1 MSKRRRE
8 GEYDDRR
15 FRCGD
20 ASPGPGIL
28 SHDSYTIGWI
38 CALPLEMA
46 AARAMLDEIHG
57 DLPNPSKD
65 LNGYVFGAIGNHYVV
80 MACLPSGIY
89 GTTPAALV
97 VSQMQSS
104 FPSIRFYMM
113 VGIGGGI
120 PTKTDIRLGD
130 VVVSVPTG
138 QCPGVVQHDRGKIV
152 VGGHMEQT
160 GNLHGPPRGLLN
172 VVSKLR
178 AIHSSDGNRIC
189 QLLEEAESKLSKKIG
204 FIRPK
209 EDDILF
215 RAEYDHIDS
224 SSDTCDYC
232 NEHEALIRPSR
243 DTHDPVIHY
252 GIIAS
257 GNTVIKDGK
266 SRDLIGEKNGA
277 YCFEMEAAG
286 VADVVECL
294 VIRGI
299 CDYSDSHKNKRWQPY
314 AAATAAGYAK
324 ELLQTLSTEKQPIS
338 RTPNDSASSKFRNAT
353 RGKSSEGNFS
363 VTEEYKI
370 QSLRTLSFGGMD
382 FRLNSIA
389 LAHETTCNWFFE
401 TEEFLQW
408 RNRENVET
416 FNGVLW
422 IKGKPG
428 AGKSTLMKHTFL
440 HCQEELSNHSIAAYF
455 FSTRGQGLEKSRHGM
470 LRSLLYQ
477 LCDNDSGAYRAF
489 LQRFRDK
496 EKKHGHSWE
505 WREDELET
513 IMLESV
519 ASSTKPI
526 VLLVDALDECD
537 ESEVR
542 MVVNF
547 LETLSSVSIT
557 AKRTL
562 NVCLSSRHYPTIS
575 MAKKLDLTIERIA
588 GHNEDI
594 AIYVEAKLRIDD
606 DDIKYE
612 LCNKAE
618 GLFMW
623 VILVVGLLNRAY
635 DDGDID
641 AVWIRLQELPPDL
654 DAVFTTL
661 LEIDN
666 PEKYQTIFMLEFM
679 LFCRDRLTPTEL
691 YYAVKAGTKP
701 ESLRRHNTST
711 GLTDKIIKNFI
722 INHSRGLIEV
732 RKIRY
737 YYGGSG
743 FSVQFIHKTVEDF
756 LLRNKRLQTLHSRMA
771 PDLGG
776 FGDEGIALSC
786 LEYLRMK
793 DPAKEFSH
801 KSIPDVVI
809 YLNRNYPFLKYAA
822 QNIFYHAEKA
832 DNGHQKIITQL
843 INTPELV
850 HELIAVCD
858 IFDHNN
864 FGGSEYQYGQ
874 YAGLLYVLSIQNC
887 PKLLETVLTLPPSYE
902 VNVNA
907 LGGYYGT
914 PLQAAVSIQA
924 HDIIQMLLDAGADLN
939 ITAGAYFH
947 VLQTAI
953 HCAPL
958 GDEDEASIATL
969 SPPAKLI
976 GAGADV
982 NANGGEFG
990 TALQAAAALL
1000 RRPYGF
1006 RYATLTKIIEML
1018 LDAGADVNVQ
1028 GGVYGNALQAAVATI
1043 ADVDAYGDERELAK
1057 NVIMVLLEAG
1067 ADVNAQGGLYG
1078 SALCAACAI
1087 SDSGSQYVEV
1097 AKLLLSAGADVNAQ
1111 IGSQKYKTPLA
1122 LACRGGWNAYIL
1134 VKTLLNEGADVNARS
1149 RGGSAV
1155 YAAFTSG
1162 CSDMFGEVAD
1172 TFKME
1177 GSLHLLREL
1186 RLAGAIDAA
1195 EAEQKLTKYRDWVL
1209 IQVSKGR
1216 KRSELP
1222 YDLYLQET
1230 SRSMSTS

>member
-1 MSKRRRE
+1 MSKRRCE

-120 PTKTDIRLGD
+120 PTKADIRLGD
-130 VVVSVPTG
+130 VVVSVPMG

-152 VGGHMEQT
+152 VGGHIEQT

-209 EDDILF
+209 EEDILF

-277 YCFEMEAAG
+277 YCLEMEAAG
-286 VADVVECL
+286 VADVIECL

-314 AAATAAGYAK
+314 AAAAAAGYAK
-324 ELLQTLSTEKQPIS
+324 ELLQTLSTEKQPIA
-338 RTPNDSASSKFRNAT
+338 RTPNDSTSSKFRNAT

-408 RNRENVET
+408 RNRENAET

-440 HCQEELSNHSIAAYF
+440 HCQDELSNHSIAAYF

-489 LQRFRDK
+489 LQRLRDK

-588 GHNEDI
+588 EHNEDI

-606 DDIKYE
+606 DNIKYE

-666 PEKYQTIFMLEFM
+666 PEKCQTIFMLEFM
-679 LFCRDRLTPTEL
+679 LFCRGRLTPTEL
-691 YYAVKAGTKP
+691 YYAVKAGTKH
-701 ESLRRHNTST
+701 ESLRRHDTST

-732 RKIRY
+732 RKIRF
-737 YYGGSG
+737 YYGGSDI
-743 FSVQFIHKTVEDF
+743 SVQFIHKTVEDF

-771 PDLGG
+771 PDFGG
-776 FGDEGIALSC
+776 FGDEGIAFSC

-793 DPAKEFSH
+793 NLAKEFLQDSTP
-801 KSIPDVVI
+801 SVII

-822 QNIFYHAEKA
+822 RNLFYHAEKA
-832 DNGHQKIITQL
+832 DSGHQKIITQL

-850 HELIAVCD
+850 HEWIAVCD
-858 IFDHNN
+858 IFGHNN
-864 FGGSEYQYGQ
+864 PRRSGYRYGQ
-874 YAGLLYVLSIQNC
+874 DAGLLYVVSVQNC

-907 LGGYYGT
+907 LGGYCGT
-914 PLQAAVSIQA
+914 PLQAAVSIRA

-953 HCAPL
+953 HCAPVRD
-958 GDEDEASIATL
+958 GDEASIATL
-969 SPPAKLI
+969 SLLAKLI

-990 TALQAAAALL
+990 TALQAAAALPRIL
-1000 RRPYGF
+1000 YGF

-1028 GGVYGNALQAAVATI
+1028 GGLYGNALQAAVATI
-1043 ADVDAYGDERELAK
+1043 ADVDAYSGERELAI
-1057 NVIMVLLEAG
+1057 NVIMMLLEAG
-1067 ADVNAQGGLYG
+1067 ADVNAQGGSYGNALQAAASVMTVPRIGVRPFSHEIIKILLDAGSDVNAEGGQYG

-1087 SDSGSQYVEV
+1087 SGS
-1097 AKLLLSAGADVNAQ
+1097 
-1111 IGSQKYKTPLA
+1111 
-1122 LACRGGWNAYIL
+1122 R
-1134 VKTLLNEGADVNARS
+1134 
-1149 RGGSAV
+1149 
-1155 YAAFTSG
+1155 
-1162 CSDMFGEVAD
+1162 
-1172 TFKME
+1172 
-1177 GSLHLLREL
+1177 
-1186 RLAGAIDAA
+1186 
-1195 EAEQKLTKYRDWVL
+1195 
-1209 IQVSKGR
+1209 
-1216 KRSELP
+1216 
-1222 YDLYLQET
+1222 T

>member
-1 MSKRRRE
+1 
-8 GEYDDRR
+8 
-15 FRCGD
+15 
-20 ASPGPGIL
+20 
-28 SHDSYTIGWI
+28 
-38 CALPLEMA
+38 
-46 AARAMLDEIHG
+46 
-57 DLPNPSKD
+57 
-65 LNGYVFGAIGNHYVV
+65 
-80 MACLPSGIY
+80 
-89 GTTPAALV
+89 
-97 VSQMQSS
+97 
-104 FPSIRFYMM
+104 
-113 VGIGGGI
+113 
-120 PTKTDIRLGD
+120 
-130 VVVSVPTG
+130 
-138 QCPGVVQHDRGKIV
+138 
-152 VGGHMEQT
+152 
-160 GNLHGPPRGLLN
+160 
-172 VVSKLR
+172 
-178 AIHSSDGNRIC
+178 
-189 QLLEEAESKLSKKIG
+189 
-204 FIRPK
+204 
-209 EDDILF
+209 
-215 RAEYDHIDS
+215 
-224 SSDTCDYC
+224 
-232 NEHEALIRPSR
+232 
-243 DTHDPVIHY
+243 
-252 GIIAS
+252 
-257 GNTVIKDGK
+257 
-266 SRDLIGEKNGA
+266 
-277 YCFEMEAAG
+277 MEAAG

-314 AAATAAGYAK
+314 AAATSAGYAK
-324 ELLQTLSTEKQPIS
+324 ELLQTLSTEKQPIA
-338 RTPNDSASSKFRNAT
+338 RTPNDSASSKFHNAT
-353 RGKSSEGNFS
+353 RGEGSEGNFS

-382 FRLNSIA
+382 FRLNNIA

-623 VILVVGLLNRAY
+623 VILVVGLLNRTY

-679 LFCRDRLTPTEL
+679 LFCRDRPTSKEL
-691 YYAVKAGTKP
+691 YYAVKARTKP
-701 ESLRRHNTST
+701 EILRRHDTST

-732 RKIRY
+732 RKMRPY
-737 YYGGSG
+737 FGGSDS
-743 FSVQFIHKTVEDF
+743 SVQFIHKTVEDF

-771 PDLGG
+771 PDFGG
-776 FGDEGIALSC
+776 FGDEGIAFSC

-793 DPAKEFSH
+793 DLAKEFLQDSTPNV
-801 KSIPDVVI
+801 II

-832 DNGHQKIITQL
+832 DSGQQKIITQL

-850 HELIAVCD
+850 HELILVCG
-858 IFDHNN
+858 IFSHKILGELGYSHDA
-864 FGGSEYQYGQ
+864 S
-874 YAGLLYVLSIQNC
+874 LLYAVSIQNC
-887 PKLLETVLTLPPSYE
+887 PKLVRAVLALPLSYNI
-902 VNVNA
+902 NVNA
-907 LGGYYGT
+907 LGGYFGT
-914 PLQAAVSIQA
+914 TLQAAVSIQA
-924 HDIIQMLLDAGADLN
+924 NDVIQILLDAGADLN
-939 ITAGAYFH
+939 VPGGKYFH

-953 HCAPL
+953 HCAPVRD
-958 GDEDEASIATL
+958 GDEAHIATL
-969 SPPAKLI
+969 SLLAKLI

-990 TALQAAAALL
+990 TALQAAAALQSRL
-1000 RRPYGF
+1000 YGF
-1006 RYATLTKIIEML
+1006 RYDTLTKIIEML

-1028 GGVYGNALQAAVATI
+1028 GGLYGNALQAAVATV
-1043 ADVDAYGDERELAK
+1043 AYVDAYGGKRGIAK
-1057 NVIMVLLEAG
+1057 NVIMMLLEAG

-1078 SALCAACAI
+1078 NALQAATRVMAVPRIDVRRFGYEIIKILLDAGSDVNAQGGQYGSALCAACAI
-1087 SDSGSQYVEV
+1087 SGSRPQQVEV
-1097 AKLLLSAGADVNAQ
+1097 AKLLLSVGADVNAQ
-1111 IGSQKYKTPLA
+1111 IGSQKYNTPLA
-1122 LACRGGWNAYIL
+1122 LACRGGWDAYIL

-1149 RGGSAV
+1149 RDGSAV
-1155 YAAFTSG
+1155 DAAFTSG

-1230 SRSMSTS
+1230 SRSTSTS

>member
-1 MSKRRRE
+1 
-8 GEYDDRR
+8 
-15 FRCGD
+15 
-20 ASPGPGIL
+20 
-28 SHDSYTIGWI
+28 
-38 CALPLEMA
+38 MA

-80 MACLPSGIY
+80 MACLPSGVY

-120 PTKTDIRLGD
+120 PTKADIRLGD

-152 VGGHMEQT
+152 VGGHTEQT

-178 AIHSSDGNRIC
+178 AIHSSDGNHIF

-232 NEHEALIRPSR
+232 NEHEALIRPPR

-257 GNTVIKDGK
+257 
-266 SRDLIGEKNGA
+266 
-277 YCFEMEAAG
+277 
-286 VADVVECL
+286 
-294 VIRGI
+294 
-299 CDYSDSHKNKRWQPY
+299 
-314 AAATAAGYAK
+314 
-324 ELLQTLSTEKQPIS
+324 EKQPIA
-338 RTPNDSASSKFRNAT
+338 RTPNDSASSKFHNAT
-353 RGKSSEGNFS
+353 RGEGSEGNFS
-363 VTEEYKI
+363 LTEEYKI

-382 FRLNSIA
+382 FRLNNIA
-389 LAHETTCNWFFE
+389 LAHQATCDWFFE

-428 AGKSTLMKHTFL
+428 AGKSTLMKHTLL
-440 HCQEELSNHSIAAYF
+440 HCQKKLSNHSIAAYF

-477 LCDNDSGAYRAF
+477 LCDNDSGAYGAF

-505 WREDELET
+505 WREGELET

-519 ASSTKPI
+519 ASSTKPV

-542 MVVNF
+542 MVINF

-575 MAKKLDLTIERIA
+575 MAKKLDLTIEGIA
-588 GHNEDI
+588 GHNKDI

-606 DDIKYE
+606 NDVKYE

-661 LEIDN
+661 LETDN
-666 PEKYQTIFMLEFM
+666 PEKHQTIFMLQFM
-679 LFCRDRLTPTEL
+679 LFCKDRLAPIEL

-701 ESLRRHNTST
+701 ESLRRHDTLT
-711 GLTDKIIKNFI
+711 GLTDKIIRNFI

-732 RKIRY
+732 CKMRYHYRDGSDIRA
-737 YYGGSG
+737 
-743 FSVQFIHKTVEDF
+743 QFIHKTVEDF
-756 LLRNKRLQTLHSRMA
+756 LLRNNRLRTLHSRIT

-776 FGDEGIALSC
+776 FGDEGIAFCC

-793 DPAKEFSH
+793 DLAKETSL
-801 KSIPDVVI
+801 KSVPNIKI
-809 YLNRNYPFLKYAA
+809 YLNRNYPFLKHAA
-822 QNIFYHAEKA
+822 INIFYHAEKS
-832 DNGHQKIITQL
+832 DSGHQKIITQL

-850 HELIAVCD
+850 PGLMSVCEVFGYD
-858 IFDHNN
+858 IWEKP
-864 FGGSEYQYGQ
+864 GYRYGQ
-874 YAGLLYVLSIQNC
+874 DAGLLYALSIENC
-887 PKLLETVLTLPPSYE
+887 PKLLEAALALPPSYE

-907 LGGYYGT
+907 LGGYFGT
-914 PLQAAVSIQA
+914 PLQAAVSIRA
-924 HDIIQMLLDAGADLN
+924 NDIIQILLDAGADLN
-939 ITAGAYFH
+939 VTGGEYFH

-953 HCAPL
+953 YCAPL
-958 GDEDEASIATL
+958 DEKDEASTL
-969 SPPAKLI
+969 SLLAKLI
-976 GAGADV
+976 GSGADV
-982 NANGGEFG
+982 NANGGKFG
-990 TALQAAAALL
+990 TALQAAATMPCLVPRRIPGKL
-1000 RRPYGF
+1000 RESGYNNTIKVIR
-1006 RYATLTKIIEML
+1006 ML

-1028 GGVYGNALQAAVATI
+1028 GGLYGNPLQAAVATIINYHDGELAKKVIRMLLAAGAEINAQGGYYGNALQAAAGYRDI
-1043 ADVDAYGDERELAK
+1043 KQLKSGNYFNCEIIKILLDAGS
-1057 NVIMVLLEAG
+1057 
-1067 ADVNAQGGLYG
+1067 DVNAQGGRYG
-1078 SALCAACAI
+1078 SALCAACAT
-1087 SDSGSQYVEV
+1087 SGSAV
-1097 AKLLLSAGADVNAQ
+1097 AVQLLLDAGANINAQ
-1111 IGSQKYKTPLA
+1111 IGSQKYNTPLA
-1122 LACRGGWNAYIL
+1122 LACEGWIDIDL
-1134 VKTLLNEGADVNARS
+1134 VELLLGEGADVNARS
-1149 RGGSAV
+1149 KDGSAV
-1155 YAAFTSG
+1155 DAAFRRG
-1162 CSDMFGEVAD
+1162 CSNVQKEGDDISIANV
-1172 TFKME
+1172 E
-1177 GSLHLLREL
+1177 GSLRLLRKL
-1186 RLAGAIDAA
+1186 HLAGAIGAA
-1195 EAEQKLTKYRDWVL
+1195 EAEQKLTKYRD
-1209 IQVSKGR
+1209 IRIDIDITIG
-1216 KRSELP
+1216 
-1222 YDLYLQET
+1222 
-1230 SRSMSTS
+1230 

>member
-1 MSKRRRE
+1 M
-8 GEYDDRR
+8 
-15 FRCGD
+15 F
-20 ASPGPGIL
+20 
-28 SHDSYTIGWI
+28 
-38 CALPLEMA
+38 
-46 AARAMLDEIHG
+46 
-57 DLPNPSKD
+57 
-65 LNGYVFGAIGNHYVV
+65 
-80 MACLPSGIY
+80 
-89 GTTPAALV
+89 
-97 VSQMQSS
+97 
-104 FPSIRFYMM
+104 
-113 VGIGGGI
+113 
-120 PTKTDIRLGD
+120 
-130 VVVSVPTG
+130 
-138 QCPGVVQHDRGKIV
+138 
-152 VGGHMEQT
+152 
-160 GNLHGPPRGLLN
+160 
-172 VVSKLR
+172 
-178 AIHSSDGNRIC
+178 
-189 QLLEEAESKLSKKIG
+189 
-204 FIRPK
+204 
-209 EDDILF
+209 
-215 RAEYDHIDS
+215 
-224 SSDTCDYC
+224 
-232 NEHEALIRPSR
+232 
-243 DTHDPVIHY
+243 
-252 GIIAS
+252 
-257 GNTVIKDGK
+257 
-266 SRDLIGEKNGA
+266 
-277 YCFEMEAAG
+277 
-286 VADVVECL
+286 
-294 VIRGI
+294 
-299 CDYSDSHKNKRWQPY
+299 
-314 AAATAAGYAK
+314 
-324 ELLQTLSTEKQPIS
+324 EKQPIA
-338 RTPNDSASSKFRNAT
+338 RTLNDSASSKFHNST
-353 RGKSSEGNFS
+353 RGEGSEGNFS

-440 HCQEELSNHSIAAYF
+440 HCQDELSNHSIAAYF

-489 LQRFRDK
+489 LQRLRDK

-588 GHNEDI
+588 EHNEDI

-606 DDIKYE
+606 DNIKYE

-679 LFCRDRLTPTEL
+679 LFCRGRLTPTEL
-691 YYAVKAGTKP
+691 YYAVKAGTKH
-701 ESLRRHNTST
+701 ESLRRHDTST

-732 RKIRY
+732 RKIRF
-737 YYGGSG
+737 YYGGSDI
-743 FSVQFIHKTVEDF
+743 SVQFIHKTVEDF

-771 PDLGG
+771 PDFGG
-776 FGDEGIALSC
+776 FGDEGIAFSC

-793 DPAKEFSH
+793 NLAKEFLQDSTP
-801 KSIPDVVI
+801 SVII

-822 QNIFYHAEKA
+822 RNLFYHAEKA
-832 DNGHQKIITQL
+832 DSGHQKIITQL

-850 HELIAVCD
+850 HEWIAVCD
-858 IFDHNN
+858 IFGHNN
-864 FGGSEYQYGQ
+864 PRRSGYRYGQ
-874 YAGLLYVLSIQNC
+874 DAGLLYVVSVQNC

-907 LGGYYGT
+907 LGGYCGT
-914 PLQAAVSIQA
+914 PLQAAVSIRA

-953 HCAPL
+953 HCAPVRD
-958 GDEDEASIATL
+958 GDEASIATL
-969 SPPAKLI
+969 SLLAKLI

-990 TALQAAAALL
+990 TALQAAAALPRIL
-1000 RRPYGF
+1000 YGF

-1028 GGVYGNALQAAVATI
+1028 GGLYGNALQAAVATI
-1043 ADVDAYGDERELAK
+1043 ADVDAYSGERELAI
-1057 NVIMVLLEAG
+1057 NVIMMLLEAG
-1067 ADVNAQGGLYG
+1067 ADVNAQGGSYGNALQAAASVMTVPRIGVRHFGHEIIKILLLDAGSDVNAEGGQYG

-1087 SDSGSQYVEV
+1087 SGS
-1097 AKLLLSAGADVNAQ
+1097 
-1111 IGSQKYKTPLA
+1111 
-1122 LACRGGWNAYIL
+1122 R
-1134 VKTLLNEGADVNARS
+1134 
-1149 RGGSAV
+1149 
-1155 YAAFTSG
+1155 
-1162 CSDMFGEVAD
+1162 
-1172 TFKME
+1172 
-1177 GSLHLLREL
+1177 
-1186 RLAGAIDAA
+1186 
-1195 EAEQKLTKYRDWVL
+1195 
-1209 IQVSKGR
+1209 
-1216 KRSELP
+1216 
-1222 YDLYLQET
+1222 T